1 MFTAR
6 IVSTFTALFT
16 VFSVENVSEHG
27 GESKTL
33 LLDLGIV
40 ITNILL
46 IIATVWL
53 VRVTT
58 REARESAEKA
68 LAGEQET
75 NRLLI
80 RVIRGMSRR
89 QTGAKHR
96 KGAATKE
103 GSDR

>member
-1 MFTAR
+1 MFIAR

-27 GESKTL
+27 GESKTM
-33 LLDLGIV
+33 LLDFGIV
-40 ITNILL
+40 VTNILL
-46 IIATVWL
+46 ILATVWL

-58 REARESAEKA
+58 REAKESADRA

-75 NRLLI
+75 TRLLI

-96 KGAATKE
+96 KPVRPKVG
-103 GSDR
+103 DQ